1 MFMYFYSIYILN
13 LKSLKI
19 QEGTL
24 SKYFRSEAEV
34 HKPVWESLW
43 QSTKWTLEGSSESSN
58 VHVWIWSA
66 VILIRQPKLT
76 KAVEYDS
83 FNHLHL
89 FLGLISHAYGKYP
102 KHINMVTGFLRD
114 QLFDLSTSPFTLYHH
129 PAVHYITILIFND
142 QLTFKDQDQV
152 CTAQYQ
158 KDQTLPNG
166 SCFTTS
172 CSGPYIFF
180 WLDYCNALLAG
191 LPSCTIKPLHMIQNP
206 AAWLVFNEPKR
217 AHVTHQPILTIACGS
232 HQLQDNDACL

>member
-1 MFMYFYSIYILN
+1 MYFYSIYILN
-13 LKSLKI
+13 LKALQI

-24 SKYFRSEAEV
+24 SKYFRSEADV

-43 QSTKWTLEGSSESSN
+43 QSTKWTLEGSSESIN

-114 QLFDLSTSPFTLYHH
+114 QLLDLSTSPFTLYHH

-166 SCFTTS
+166 SCFTTL
-172 CSGPYIFF
+172 CSGPYHF
-180 WLDYCNALLAG
+180 LAG
-191 LPSCTIKPLHMIQNP
+191 L
-206 AAWLVFNEPKR
+206 
-217 AHVTHQPILTIACGS
+217 
-232 HQLQDNDACL
+232 LQCSSGWTSIMHNQTSTYDSESSSMTGLQWAQKGPRHTSTYTDYRLWITSTSGQWCLLID